1 MKIRLRA
8 RRVYVLFTV
17 MSATLIPDDLR
28 IPPMPRTIRLAT
40 PRPAPRL
47 RTQLLLGAI
56 AGFGSAWLLARF
68 VIG

>member
-1 MKIRLRA
+1 
-8 RRVYVLFTV
+8 